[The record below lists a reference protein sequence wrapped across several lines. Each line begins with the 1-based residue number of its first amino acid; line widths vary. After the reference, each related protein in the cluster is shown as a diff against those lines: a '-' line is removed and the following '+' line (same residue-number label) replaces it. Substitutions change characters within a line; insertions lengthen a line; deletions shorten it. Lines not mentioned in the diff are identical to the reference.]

1 MARQTRQFIDLDAA
15 FTVNPRT
22 RDVATKTDENSIRN
36 ALRNIIHTRHYE
48 RPFHPEIGC
57 QLHNLMFENMDP
69 FTIIVAQQTIK
80 DAITSHEPR
89 VNVLDVTVT
98 ANDNNELF
106 IQVVFQIKNTQTPSV
121 FTTTF
126 SRVR

>member
-1 MARQTRQFIDLDAA
+1 
-15 FTVNPRT
+15 
-22 RDVATKTDENSIRN
+22 
-36 ALRNIIHTRHYE
+36 
-48 RPFHPEIGC
+48 
-57 QLHNLMFENMDP
+57 MFENMDP

-89 VNVLDVTVT
+89 VDVLDVTVT

-126 SRVR
+126 TRVR